1 MCMHLFEKITGMKS
15 INTRNPK
22 GQESLIMSVC
32 FGFNSWL
39 STPCLFIILMGSFLT
54 FCECWNQARPIF
66 QDGKMRNLAN
76 KCLQNVHDT
85 NEMHGL
91 MLAPTL
97 CPRKTSHYQHCM
109 SRVIYFYFF
118 HLYIISY
125 VFHAFYELC
134 ILMLPEFP
142 PPLLYDKLATELR
155 KRLVS
160 SLHLSND

>member
-1 MCMHLFEKITGMKS
+1 
-15 INTRNPK
+15 
-22 GQESLIMSVC
+22 
-32 FGFNSWL
+32 
-39 STPCLFIILMGSFLT
+39 
-54 FCECWNQARPIF
+54 
-66 QDGKMRNLAN
+66 MRNLAN

-134 ILMLPEFP
+134 ILMLAELPS
-142 PPLLYDKLATELR
+142 PLLFDKVAIELCM
-155 KRLVS
+155 RLVS
-160 SLHLSND
+160 SLHLCND